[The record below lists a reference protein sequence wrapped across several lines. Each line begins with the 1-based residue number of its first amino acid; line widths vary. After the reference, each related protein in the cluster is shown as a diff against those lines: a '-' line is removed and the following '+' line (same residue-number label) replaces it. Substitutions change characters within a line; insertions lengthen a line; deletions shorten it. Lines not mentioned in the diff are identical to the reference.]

1 MPVSVPQPLSRGLS
15 RPTAAAFALVIIL
28 ITGTFGALV
37 LNIRGLHDD
46 AQNALR
52 MERIL
57 GQSNAAER
65 ALVDVETG
73 LRGYLLTG
81 DTEYLEPYEAG
92 RLHYAAHLET
102 MRLLVRDPAQDERLA
117 ELRRGADT

>member
-1 MPVSVPQPLSRGLS
+1 MARRLR
-15 RPTAAAFALVIIL
+15 LVIIL

-37 LNIRGLHDD
+37 LNIRGQHDD

-52 MERIL
+52 AERIL
-57 GQSNAAER
+57 GQSDAAER
-65 ALVDVETG
+65 ELVDVETG

-81 DTEYLEPYEAG
+81 DAEYLEPYEAG

-102 MRLLVRDPAQDERLA
+102 MAHARHRPGTARY
-117 ELRRGADT
+117 G